1 MIRMPVPRS
10 LTGMK
15 TSLLFRVTLGLFL
28 LGLTPT
34 IGFSHSDDVVGTLG
48 PLTAY
53 REQRCLGWKIKLRND
68 SDVQYTAI
76 YTINGW
82 ADLKVVPPHGTVK
95 AGYVLG
101 REIPT
106 FRFAAER

>member
-1 MIRMPVPRS
+1 MPAPRS

-15 TSLLFRVTLGLFL
+15 ILLLFRVTLGLVVL
-28 LGLTPT
+28 ELTPT
-34 IGFSHSDDVVGTLG
+34 VGFCASDDVVGTFG

-53 REQRCLGWKIKLRND
+53 REQSGLGWKIKLRND
-68 SDVQYTAI
+68 SDVNYTAI
-76 YTINGW
+76 YAINGW

-101 REIPT
+101 REIPS
-106 FRFAAER
+106 FRFAPER